1 MARLEDITP
10 LHAVRIPTEE
20 NEVSR
25 RYLRL
30 LESWIPAG
38 LEYFAPWPDRPDCGH
53 FLGGCHWYGSET
65 IGPALTFTLAASS
78 PEYDEEATGVSRNEL
93 RRIARD
99 AVRYLC
105 FTHDTGPAECVR
117 PAIGLGR
124 QENWGT
130 KWGQRGEGFFRE
142 SQCGPNV
149 ATIGLLCLLLAQ
161 EDPQLI
167 DDKTWLMVATM
178 SEDYG
183 ERFGEMPPR
192 SGVYYD
198 TQMEENYWTAH
209 GLNGI
214 SLFLANHEKSA
225 AWQAMARRWM
235 FSACATP
242 QDTKDSGPIAPGS
255 ETTVRALTG
264 KTITT
269 LPDYWAENHGMVHP
283 NYTASGVRTLLT
295 DGAYY
300 QLYGYS
306 RDGSGRGAARSS
318 AGRKDM
324 PPEMFWN
331 RRRIYRNLKALTD
344 TGGYVQAVQGM
355 DWHYLPAAGD
365 EAAHA
370 CAALF
375 FDDPDAAAFQRLA
388 LRRAELRQQGNRGR
402 LYDPDLSDRAHDVQ
416 DPMIMREAYISR
428 AAEVYLLYRL
438 MGPGPEPTPSEK
450 LNRRLQGVRH
460 FHHAGFVHHRHSRG
474 QTSLS
479 WRNSIMA
486 LPLTREGIFTI
497 APASDSFLG
506 HPVIAGQ
513 PDSHHVQ
520 NIKVREYDDG
530 FAATLVI
537 DRCQDTLRQEVL
549 FASLPDGPILAYER
563 FTALA
568 DVTVESLDQGFLRI
582 TNETFPLFAPNCRGE
597 RVLYFPGG
605 SKTYRGWLG
614 ESEAEDVIDT
624 YCAAWLNVDDRV
636 GIRII
641 GGDPTVYHNRH
652 HFRPYRAI
660 ADDLTLS
667 RLAQPKHA
675 QRGEVVAHLAA
686 LLIPEVSHEH
696 TSSTHLSVHTDGQ
709 AICLATDGYFAAA
722 NFASETRVYSFDL
735 GPVGESI
742 PAVPGATVQ
751 SRAGRLHL
759 SVLLDAC
766 AAASFPVTERLPHVA
781 GLRVST
787 MPDGAIFTSRM

>member
-1 MARLEDITP
+1 MAQLEDITTP
-10 LHAVRIPTEE
+10 RSVLLPEAE
-20 NEVSR
+20 NDVSR

-30 LESWIPAG
+30 LEAWLPTG
-38 LEYFAPWPDRPDCGH
+38 LEYFAAWPERPDCGH
-53 FLGGCHWYGSET
+53 FFGGCHWYGSET
-65 IGPALTFTLAASS
+65 VGPALTFALAASS
-78 PEYDEEATGVSRNEL
+78 PEYDAQATGVSRGEL

-105 FTHDTGPAECVR
+105 FTHDIGPPECVR
-117 PAIGLGR
+117 PAVGLGR
-124 QENWGT
+124 KETWGN

-149 ATIGLLCLLLAQ
+149 AAIGLICLLLNQA
-161 EDPQLI
+161 DPQLI
-167 DDKTWLMVATM
+167 DDETWLMVATM

-209 GLNGI
+209 GLNGV
-214 SLFLANHEKSA
+214 SLFLANHPKAE

-242 QDTKDSGPIAPGS
+242 QDTKDFGPIAPGS

-264 KTITT
+264 KTITM

-283 NYTASGVRTLLT
+283 NYTASGVRSLLT
-295 DGAYY
+295 DGVYY
-300 QLYGYS
+300 QLYGY
-306 RDGSGRGAARSS
+306 AREQL
-318 AGRKDM
+318 
-324 PPEMFWN
+324 PPELFWN
-331 RRRIYRNLKALTD
+331 RRRIYENLKALTD

-370 CAALF
+370 CAALW

-388 LRRAELRQQGNRGR
+388 LRRAELRQQGNGGR
-402 LYDPDLSDRAHDVQ
+402 LYDADLAARAHDVQ
-416 DPMIMREAYISR
+416 DPMIMREVYISR
-428 AAEVYLLYRL
+428 AADVYLLYRL
-438 MGPGPEPTPSEK
+438 MGPGPEPTPEEA
-450 LNRRLQGVRH
+450 LDRHLAGVRH
-460 FHHAGFVHHRHSRG
+460 FPHAGFVHHRHPRG

-506 HPVIAGQ
+506 RPVVAGH
-513 PDSHHVQ
+513 PDSQHLQSV
-520 NIKVREYDDG
+520 KVREYDAG
-530 FAATLVI
+530 FAACLVI

-549 FASLPDGPILAYER
+549 FASLPDGRVLAYER
-563 FTALA
+563 FTTLQ
-568 DVTVESLDQGFLRI
+568 DLTLESLDQGFLRI

-605 SKTYRGWLG
+605 SKPYRGWLG
-614 ESEAEDVIDT
+614 ESEAEDVVDI
-624 YCAAWLNVDDRV
+624 YRAEWLNVDDRV
-636 GIRII
+636 GIYLIAGSGHGR
-641 GGDPTVYHNRH
+641 GTVYHNRH
-652 HFRPYRAI
+652 HFRPYCAI

-667 RLAQPKHA
+667 RITGPQRWR
-675 QRGEVVAHLAA
+675 RGEKINDLSVLLCPEQMHAETASAHLAEA
-686 LLIPEVSHEH
+686 F
-696 TSSTHLSVHTDGQ
+696 SSSGDAV
-709 AICLATDGYFAAA
+709 CLATDGYFAAVNLA
-722 NFASETRVYSFDL
+722 PESRVYSFDL
-735 GPVGESI
+735 GPAGDFI
-742 PAVPGATVQ
+742 PAVQGATVE
-751 SRAGRLHL
+751 SRGGTLHL
-759 SVLLDAC
+759 SVLLDSRG
-766 AAASFPVTERLPHVA
+766 AASFPVVDRRPHVA

-787 MPDGAIFTSRM
+787 MPDGSILTSA

>member
-1 MARLEDITP
+1 MARLEEIAP
-10 LHAVRIPTEE
+10 LPAVHLPATE

-30 LESWIPAG
+30 IESWIPVG
-38 LEYFAPWPDRPDCGH
+38 LEYFAAWPERPDCGH
-53 FLGGCHWYGSET
+53 FFGGCHWYGSET
-65 IGPALTFTLAASS
+65 VGPALTFALAASS
-78 PEYDEEATGVSRNEL
+78 PEYDETATGLSRAEL

-105 FTHDTGPAECVR
+105 FTHDTGPAECIR
-117 PAIGLGR
+117 PAVGLGR
-124 QENWGT
+124 KENWGT

-149 ATIGLLCLLLAQ
+149 GTVGVICLLLAQ
-161 EDPQLI
+161 QDPSLI
-167 DDKTWLMVATM
+167 DDETWLMVAAIH
-178 SEDYG
+178 EDYG

-209 GLNGI
+209 GLNAV
-214 SLFLANHEKSA
+214 SLFLARHEKSA

-242 QDTKDSGPIAPGS
+242 QDTKDFGLIGS
-255 ETTVRALTG
+255 IDPSAGTVTTVRALTG

-300 QLYGYS
+300 LLYGRS
-306 RDGSGRGAARSS
+306 REDLPA
-318 AGRKDM
+318 
-324 PPEMFWN
+324 EMFWN
-331 RRRIYRNLKALTD
+331 RERIYENLKALTD

-370 CAALF
+370 CAALWF
-375 FDDPDAAAFQRLA
+375 GDADAAAFQRLA

-402 LYDPDLSDRAHDVQ
+402 LYDPDLTARAHDVQ
-416 DPMIMREAYISR
+416 DPMIMREAYIAR
-428 AAEVYLLYRL
+428 AADLYLFYRL
-438 MGPGPEPTPSEK
+438 LGPGPTPTPEYE
-450 LNRRLQGVRH
+450 LNQRLQGVRH
-460 FHHAGFVHHRHSRG
+460 FPHAGFVHHRHGRG

-506 HPVIAGQ
+506 RPSVQ
-513 PDSHHVQ
+513 DYPDSHHIVSV
-520 NIKVREYDDG
+520 KVREYDTG
-530 FAATLVI
+530 FAACLVI

-549 FASLPDGPILAYER
+549 FASLADGRVLAYER

-568 DVTVESLDQGFLRI
+568 DVTVEALDQGFLRI

-597 RVLYFPGG
+597 RVLHFPGG
-605 SKTYRGWLG
+605 EKVYRGWLG
-614 ESEAEDVIDT
+614 EHEDEDVVDT
-624 YCAAWLNVDDRV
+624 YDKPAWLNVDDRV
-636 GIRII
+636 GLVFT
-641 GGDPTVYHNRH
+641 GAGHTVYHNRH
-652 HFRPYRAI
+652 AFRPYRAI

-667 RLAQPKHA
+667 RLSGPMPVR
-675 QRGEVVAHLAA
+675 RGAKAGELAA
-686 LLIPEVSHEH
+686 LVCPEQSHAE
-696 TSSTHLSVHTDGQ
+696 TAGVFLSVSTDGE
-709 AICLATDGYFAAA
+709 AVCLAAEGAFAVAR
-722 NFASETRVYSFDL
+722 FAPGSATCTFDL
-735 GPVGESI
+735 GPVGETL
-742 PAVPGATVQ
+742 PACPGATVE
-751 SRAGRLHL
+751 SAGGRLRL
-759 SVLLDAC
+759 TVRLGGYEAVSLL
-766 AAASFPVTERLPHVA
+766 VTEHVA
-781 GLRVST
+781 HVPGQRVST
-787 MPDGAIFTSRM
+787 MPDGTIFTAPPPHGTAA